1 MLIKS
6 KLNEWEYLSD
16 SGNVYTLRQKGAKIL
31 CTCKGF
37 EYRQHCKHLA
47 LIPTVFKT
55 RYPRQAANEVKARF
69 YSALQLAEQYCLT
82 GSYRRGKD
90 TIGDVDILIQ
100 TDDLEPIA
108 DIIRK
113 QPTVK
118 ITMEG
123 TEILRGTVD
132 TLYGNIQ
139 FDITRAN
146 KDEWATYLLYRTGS
160 KGTNLA
166 MRSKA
171 KKLGLK
177 LNEHGLWIGDEK
189 LNTPTE
195 EDVFRQLG
203 ITYLEPE
210 ER

>member
-1 MLIKS
+1 MLIKT
-6 KLNEWEYLSD
+6 KPNEWEYMSE
-16 SGNVYTLRQKGAKIL
+16 SGNVYTLIQKGDKVT

-37 EYRQHCKHLA
+37 EYRHHCKHIA
-47 LIPTVFKT
+47 LIPTVAKA
-55 RYPRQAANEVKARF
+55 RYPRNAANEVKARF
-69 YSALQLAEQYCLT
+69 NSALQLAEQYCLT
-82 GSYRRGKD
+82 GSYRRKKE
-90 TIGDVDILIQ
+90 TIGDVDILIE
-100 TDDLEPIA
+100 TDDLSPIA

-132 TLYGNIQ
+132 TIYGNIQ

-146 KDEWATYLLYRTGS
+146 RDEWATYLLYRTGS
-160 KGTNLA
+160 KDTNLA
-166 MRSKA
+166 MRSRA

-177 LNEHGLWIGDEK
+177 LNEHGLWIDDAK

-195 EDVFRQLG
+195 EDVFYMLKLQ
-203 ITYLEPE
+203 YLEPE